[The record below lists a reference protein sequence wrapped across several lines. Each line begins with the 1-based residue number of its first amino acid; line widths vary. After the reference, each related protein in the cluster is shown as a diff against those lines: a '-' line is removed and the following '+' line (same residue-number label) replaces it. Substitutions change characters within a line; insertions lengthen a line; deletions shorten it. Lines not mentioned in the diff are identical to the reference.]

1 MRMRRETIANED
13 GAGVDVADAE
23 AFLLE
28 SFDWDAEDDDAR
40 PPDRLSL
47 SLVLGEKSF
56 IRSGHM
62 RSFRMK
68 HISGF

>member
-1 MRMRRETIANED
+1 MANDD
-13 GAGVDVADAE
+13 GDGVDVADDE

-28 SFDWDAEDDDAR
+28 SFDWDAEDDDDAR

-56 IRSGHM
+56 IRSGHI

-68 HISGF
+68 HISGFLVV

>member
-1 MRMRRETIANED
+1 MANDD
-13 GAGVDVADAE
+13 GDGVDVADAE

-56 IRSGHM
+56 IRSGHI